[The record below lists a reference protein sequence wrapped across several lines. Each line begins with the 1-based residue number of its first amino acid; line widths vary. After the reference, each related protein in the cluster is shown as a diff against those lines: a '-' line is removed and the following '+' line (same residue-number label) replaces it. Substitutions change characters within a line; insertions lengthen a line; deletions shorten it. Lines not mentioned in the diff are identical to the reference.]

1 MEVRERELPV
11 GIITAED
18 LRAAVRAKLDD
29 GISSRA
35 ISLLVCAYAQPKPDS
50 GRPQRGWRRLP
61 IETIPEDWRAAFI
74 AALDRL
80 REDDVLADRG
90 QQELAA
96 LQPPLAERLATTD

>member
-1 MEVRERELPV
+1 V

-35 ISLLVCAYAQPKPDS
+35 ISLLVCAYAQPEANS

-61 IETIPEDWRAAFI
+61 VETIPEDWRAAFML
-74 AALDRL
+74 ALDRL

-90 QQELAA
+90 QELAA
-96 LQPPLAERLATTD
+96 R